1 MAWRFEPGEGLRE
14 AFSRVAREE
23 VARVR
28 GCLSARQPDLE
39 TAVHEARQGFKR
51 LRALLRLAKP
61 QLGQDFAVEN
71 RRWRDASRL
80 LSGSRDT
87 TVLLQT
93 FDKIIAKCNGAMP
106 ASQSRRLRAAIES
119 RADKNGGAN
128 IEPDVRE
135 VLSLLD
141 EADEA
146 IVRLNWPDSPASLL
160 KGLRKS
166 QGRLRKDWKR
176 ARKTA
181 EADALHSW
189 RKSVKDQAAQLRLLR
204 GVAPARMRARRN
216 DEKKAGE
223 LLGDEHD
230 LWLLSEHLRS
240 EPSPSKLA
248 AARDIL
254 LSEIGKERESLRE
267 EAFKKGKG
275 FSSAGAKSFAGEI
288 ASAWRRASSRKR
300 KPRPGKTARP
310 RGRIAGSA
318 TSPGP

>member
-1 MAWRFEPGEGLRE
+1 
-14 AFSRVAREE
+14 
-23 VARVR
+23 
-28 GCLSARQPDLE
+28 
-39 TAVHEARQGFKR
+39 
-51 LRALLRLAKP
+51 
-61 QLGQDFAVEN
+61 
-71 RRWRDASRL
+71 
-80 LSGSRDT
+80 
-87 TVLLQT
+87 
-93 FDKIIAKCNGAMP
+93 
-106 ASQSRRLRAAIES
+106 
-119 RADKNGGAN
+119 
-128 IEPDVRE
+128 
-135 VLSLLD
+135 
-141 EADEA
+141 
-146 IVRLNWPDSPASLL
+146 
-160 KGLRKS
+160 
-166 QGRLRKDWKR
+166 
-176 ARKTA
+176 
-181 EADALHSW
+181 
-189 RKSVKDQAAQLRLLR
+189 
-204 GVAPARMRARRN
+204 MRARRN

-254 LSEIGKERESLRE
+254 LAEIGKERESLRE